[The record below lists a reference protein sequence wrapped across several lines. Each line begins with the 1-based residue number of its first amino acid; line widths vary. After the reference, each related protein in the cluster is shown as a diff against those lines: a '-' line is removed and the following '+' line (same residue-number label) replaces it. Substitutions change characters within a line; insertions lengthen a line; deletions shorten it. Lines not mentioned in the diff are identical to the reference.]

1 MWAARRT
8 RATVKIFMIV
18 RHQLRIQS
26 PPIIDL
32 KVLTIVG
39 HPVPSGIDGPDLRR
53 RHQLGDGSEP
63 QVEKVRGGGGSNV
76 GQRASGRERR

>member
-1 MWAARRT
+1 M
-8 RATVKIFMIV
+8 TVY
-18 RHQLRIQS
+18 HQLRVQS
-26 PPIIDL
+26 PIIEL

-53 RHQLGDGSEP
+53 HQLGDGSEP
-63 QVEKVRGGGGSNV
+63 QVEKVRGGGDGGGSNV